1 MSLKIYLV
9 RHPKGKD
16 NDKKPEPNDTPAK
29 DAPPEEPR
37 TMETDESRIKSGLD
51 KVFWLRVGLGIL
63 AGTISAIIGSTM
75 SHAHERAYTGLGIV
89 IVLFIISYGIAKS
102 LRVPLPS
109 SDKRKLVMTG
119 IGSYFLMFLVSW
131 ILVYTIINPYISIG
145 TVH

>member
-37 TMETDESRIKSGLD
+37 AMETDESRIKSGLD
-51 KVFWLRVGLGIL
+51 KVFWLRVGLGVL

-75 SHAHERAYTGLGIV
+75 LHAHERAYTGLGIV
-89 IVLFIISYGIAKS
+89 IVLFIISYGIAKA

-131 ILVYTIINPYISIG
+131 ILVYTIINPYISVG